1 MTKQSKN
8 RIAVVSSREVLRNF
22 FAWEAEACACPV
34 EVFSSLPQD
43 LTAFDWIV
51 ADREAADSLSEQK
64 DRRVV
69 IVCDSEKEALVFSP
83 QLCWVWPVSVRQVRR
98 LYESGVTEELAECEA
113 DSYRQEQSPT
123 LRVLSEKD
131 RLLIYRNRKIRL
143 TPKEWALLL
152 CLGKGAGAIV
162 PRERLNEELS
172 NGEGNLTEVYI
183 CHLRRKLE
191 EPFGIRLIKAER
203 GKGYRLDARVIAKEI
218 EK

>member
-1 MTKQSKN
+1 MAKHEKN
-8 RIAVVSSREVLRNF
+8 RIAVVSSRETFRNF
-22 FAWEAEACACPV
+22 FAWEAEACDCPV

-69 IVCDSEKEALVFSP
+69 IVCDSEEEALALSP
-83 QLCWVWPVSVRQVRR
+83 KPCWLWPVSVRKVRR
-98 LYESGVTEELAECEA
+98 LYESGVTEECPKAETVL
-113 DSYRQEQSPT
+113 YRQEQIPT
-123 LRVLSEKD
+123 IRLLSEKD

-152 CLGKGAGAIV
+152 CLGERSGELV
-162 PRERLNEELS
+162 PRERLNEELG